1 MIGSGKNRKS
11 LSYVGNVT
19 AFLEETIKTNSRY
32 ILVNYVD
39 EPTLDINSL
48 VSLLRKELLNTDKVG
63 LRIPF
68 FVGFMIGLI
77 ADLVSVFLKKPLSIS
92 SLRVKKFCSNSF
104 FMNSLKNRIKFSPP
118 FSIEAGLK
126 RTINYEFKNNDP
138 KREVFY
144 TE

>member
-104 FMNSLKNRIKFSPP
+104 FMNSLKNRIKFSPLFLLRP
-118 FSIEAGLK
+118 A
-126 RTINYEFKNNDP
+126 
-138 KREVFY
+138 
-144 TE
+144 